1 MHLCDYPFSVSFFT
15 KIMKKELLK
24 VAIRQNAIYLPS
36 TEESEKRETLTS
48 TTVAMVAQLHKLGYT
63 LSEELLHAINHV
75 APAGQV
81 EILQVMK
88 DVLGVTLNWAPL
100 VKGWD
105 TPTGEKPLDHL
116 ITWIANLFGSKNGV
130 KLPCG
135 HLIPENTF
143 PLERYNGC
151 PFCGTPFRTA
161 TTPYFGQ
168 GSKLKV
174 FELWQDK
181 QLNAF
186 YLDLLE
192 SRTALDAT
200 QVDSLKILLSELPLP
215 KSDAEIKMKETLMLV
230 IDTLVE
236 QGREEEVQIFFT
248 SPNDILRYLWY
259 KKTGFLQIIEPKTII
274 SRTGKNSENL
284 SAVLD
289 ESISAAVKKR
299 EELKLK
305 YTRRQCRTVAHWL
318 NNLPITAEKSCEMM
332 HPKREM
338 WVRMIRALR
347 LAEYARKEGFGKLKE
362 LMDVFYRQAYTV
374 WQGEVDRCRLKVDAE
389 CTFAL
394 LKQRPGMF
402 ARSLFANMLL
412 FGPENTLAA
421 FREVMFQLPAR
432 LIVTLGMYAENYFA
446 PEQNRL
452 VKPLGGNARLIP
464 PNSLL
469 EIYPIEQLNDM
480 AKAIQDLSKEVVAA
494 RFAKAAGGNENKS
507 MYIDPML
514 FHIPLSIGDRSE
526 TIQDT
531 SVALQGTRFQVEGDK
546 VRLFMQWGKG
556 LAAQPL
562 DMDLSCGIALP
573 YSVEV
578 CSYFNLQ
585 AVGAK
590 HSGDIRSIPDQI
602 GTAEYIEL
610 DLSELDRAGA
620 LYVVFTCNAYSN
632 GAISPNLVVGWM
644 NSAYPMEISEETG
657 VAYDPSTVQHQV
669 RVSQSLSKGLV
680 FGILKV
686 KQREIVWLEMSF
698 GGQNILTLGT
708 QEIEKYL
715 SKLDAKTS
723 IGEML
728 ALKAESQGLQLADSS
743 EADEVYTPEW
753 AMNTAA
759 VTKLLLGE

>member
-1 MHLCDYPFSVSFFT
+1 
-15 KIMKKELLK
+15 MKKELLK
-24 VAIRQNAIYLPS
+24 VAIRQNAIYLPA
-36 TEESEKRETLTS
+36 TEESNRQSVLTP
-48 TTVAMVAQLHKLGYT
+48 TTVALVAQLSKLGYG
-63 LSEELLHAINHV
+63 LSEKLLHAINHTS
-75 APAGQV
+75 PAGQV
-81 EILQVMK
+81 EILQVLK
-88 DVLGVTLNWAPL
+88 EVLGVEFNWAPL

-105 TPTGEKPLDHL
+105 TPTGESQLDHL

-135 HLIPENTF
+135 HLIPDNTF

-151 PFCGTPFRTA
+151 PYCGTPFRTA
-161 TTPYFGQ
+161 TTQYFGQ

-174 FELWQDK
+174 LELWQDK
-181 QLNAF
+181 ELNAF
-186 YLDLLE
+186 FTDLLE

-200 QVDSLKILLSELPLP
+200 QADSLKILLSELSLP
-215 KSDAEIKMKETLMLV
+215 KPDTEIKMKETLMLV
-230 IDTLVE
+230 IDTLVK
-236 QGREEEVQIFFT
+236 QGREQEAQIYFS
-248 SPNDILRYLWY
+248 SPNDVLRYLWY

-274 SRTGKNSENL
+274 FKTGKNNEHMSPQ
-284 SAVLD
+284 LD
-289 ESISAAVKKR
+289 TSQSAAERKR

-305 YTRRQCRTVAHWL
+305 YTRRQCRMVARWL
-318 NNLPITAEKSCEMM
+318 NNLPMPAEKCCEMM

-362 LMDVFYRQAYTV
+362 LMNVFYRQTYRV

-394 LKQRPGMF
+394 LKQRPGLF

-412 FGPENTLAA
+412 FGPEITLAA

-432 LIVTLGMYAENYFA
+432 LIVTLGMYAENYFT
-446 PEQNRL
+446 PEQKRL

-464 PNSLL
+464 PNNLL
-469 EIYPIEQLNDM
+469 EIYPVEQLNDM
-480 AKAIQDLSKEVVAA
+480 VKTIQDLSKEVVAA
-494 RFAKAAGGNENKS
+494 RFAKSAGGNENKS

-531 SVALQGTRFQVEGDK
+531 SAALQGTRFQLEGDK

-556 LAAQPL
+556 LSAQPL

-573 YSVEV
+573 YSMEV

-590 HSGDIRSIPDQI
+590 HSGDIRSIPDRI

-610 DLSELDRAGA
+610 DLNELDRAGA

-669 RVSQSLSKGLV
+669 RVSQSLSKGLM

-686 KQREIVWLEMSF
+686 KQREIVWLEISF
-698 GGQNILTLGT
+698 GGQNILSLDT

-728 ALKAESQGLQLADSS
+728 ALKAETQGLQLTDTPD
-743 EADEVYTPEW
+743 ADEVYTSEW